1 MKTFVPRE
9 KASKKQRREIDQ
21 KRRVVWEVK
30 PVSKRIESA
39 KLYSRR
45 SRRLPDGNP
54 EGAFCMGDK
63 AKGGRHAVL

>member
-9 KASKKQRREIDQ
+9 KASKKQRREIDR
-21 KRRVVWEVK
+21 KRRVLWEVK

-45 SRRLPDGNP
+45 SKRLPDGYP
-54 EGAFCMGDK
+54 EGAFSLGRMM
-63 AKGGRHAVL
+63 KGGPCAVL